1 MQTAGNYIQNHASKV
16 FKTFDGPRNFVFIA
30 SVIKSR
36 RLDQAASPN
45 TGIEGIIQPRNLNLL
60 ETLDLHGLQFRL
72 ALTWINGAFGTH

>member
-45 TGIEGIIQPRNLNLL
+45 TGIEGIIQPRDLNLL